1 MALRQIVDNL
11 LANVRTHTPAGT
23 RASVSARVTGAQ
35 VVLAVAD
42 EGPGLGQEDA
52 ARVFER
58 FYRVDA
64 SRSRERGGSGLG
76 LAVVAALVAAHG
88 GRVEVE
94 STPGAGA
101 TFRVSLP
108 LTTATAPPPG
118 AATRGTPAA
127 PEPVDTEPVPARA
140 TRSSGP

>member
-1 MALRQIVDNL
+1 
-11 LANVRTHTPAGT
+11 
-23 RASVSARVTGAQ
+23 

-42 EGPGLGQEDA
+42 EGPGLGPEDA
-52 ARVFER
+52 PRVFER

-94 STPGAGA
+94 STPGAGV

-108 LTTATAPPPG
+108 LTTATAPPPPG